1 MGDKT
6 TIAYSQND
14 FFYASAQNAGR
25 MLDDETCNTIDM
37 YNARWDFS
45 CNKINFVDNS
55 LNCINKELCIN
66 KINAGLISTVQNKNS
81 GSLEKYENTKQT
93 FNRTMLTTINLG
105 IGVIV
110 LGVAVYINR
119 SATQASLGR

>member
-1 MGDKT
+1 MGDKA

-14 FFYASAQNAGR
+14 FFYASAQNIGK
-25 MLDDETCNTIDM
+25 MPTSDVCNSMDI
-37 YNARWDFS
+37 YNSRWDTS
-45 CNKINFVDNS
+45 CNDINFVDNS
-55 LNCINKELCIN
+55 GNCINKELCIN
-66 KINAGLISTVQNKNS
+66 KINSELIGTVQNKNS

-110 LGVAVYINR
+110 LGLAVYINR
-119 SATQASLGR
+119 SATKAVV

>member
-25 MLDDETCNTIDM
+25 MPADDVCKTIDI
-37 YNARWDFS
+37 YNASWDFS
-45 CNKINFVDNS
+45 CNNINFVDNS

-66 KINAGLISTVQNKNS
+66 KINARSIGTVQNKNS

-119 SATQASLGR
+119 SATKAVV

>member
-25 MLDDETCNTIDM
+25 MPDDETCKKIDI
-37 YNARWDFS
+37 YNASWDFS
-45 CNKINFVDNS
+45 CNRINFVDNS

-66 KINAGLISTVQNKNS
+66 KINAGSIGTVQNKNS

-119 SATQASLGR
+119 SATKAVV